1 MKTIS
6 EDTPLIPEIIA
17 DTVCAEALSAGF
29 ALPEG
34 AAASLA
40 ARAER
45 QYQGAGGP
53 QFAKRCRSASGREYL
68 YAFMRHWL
76 AAMLIENGTPRES
89 IPQSW
94 ANGSPLT

>member
-1 MKTIS
+1 MKSIY

-17 DTVCAEALSAGF
+17 DTVCREACSAG
-29 ALPEG
+29 LTPPEG
-34 AAASLA
+34 AVASLA

-45 QYQGAGGP
+45 QYAGAGGP

-76 AAMLIENGTPRES
+76 AAMLLRNGTPRDS

-94 ANGSPLT
+94 ANGSPMP